1 MNNRGQ
7 SLVLFAL
14 LMPIFIMMFALIFDS
29 SIIVAEHIKLKSIG
43 KDAVENIMEKKE
55 SSTVVKDI
63 ILKNDDTIEIIEIN
77 NNSVHLKKNIDS
89 YFGKIIGYD
98 TYELEINYVGFY
110 ENGELRIKEKGN
122 WDASKRK
129 R

>member
-1 MNNRGQ
+1 MDNKGQ

-29 SIIVAEHIKLKSIG
+29 SIIVTEHTKLKNIG
-43 KDAVENIMEKKE
+43 KDAMENIIEKNE
-55 SSTVVKDI
+55 DLEVVKDI

-77 NNSVHLKKNIDS
+77 SNTVHLKRHIDS

-98 TYELEINYVGFY
+98 TYELEVNYVGFY

-122 WDASKRK
+122 
-129 R
+129 

>member
-63 ILKNDDTIEIIEIN
+63 ILKNDD
-77 NNSVHLKKNIDS
+77 SVHLKKNIDS